1 MSRPYFPFEFH
12 LCIAQVQLG
21 SPIQS
26 TCTCEARPNQ
36 ALKDEG
42 TRFTQPSWE
51 ILTAVF
57 LSLLKHLQ
65 LLENHKHPLHAS
77 LHVLLDLNV
86 EVLPQWEREPN
97 EQFSPFHGG

>member
-1 MSRPYFPFEFH
+1 M
-12 LCIAQVQLG
+12 

-26 TCTCEARPNQ
+26 TRTCEARPNQ

-42 TRFTQPSWE
+42 TRFTQPSRE
-51 ILTAVF
+51 ILTAPRKAWTAVF

-77 LHVLLDLNV
+77 LHVLLDLNL
-86 EVLPQWEREPN
+86 EVLPQREREPD
-97 EQFSPFHGG
+97 EQFGPSHGG